1 MKLKGYWFAGVTVA
15 CAVPLA
21 VLIFHGLQDNT
32 QLQRQELAFEQ
43 SLVSEVS
50 MKLRD
55 RLINAKKVI
64 SLSADFLGNNGT
76 KDLLSLQIF
85 LKNLYTTYNEFLNVH
100 FDSLDGKVL
109 AFYPPLS
116 ESGQPNIGLDHTDRK
131 HWKALQENNTPHI
144 SGIFQGVGA
153 TSKVIANVTSG
164 AFDSSGRLVGYA
176 VSALDL
182 EILSGQFTDMKLPK
196 GYVIVV
202 TDGDGKT
209 VFTSSSV
216 MAPKG
221 AILSKDA
228 MSRAKKSEEGIW
240 TNVQGVNGE
249 SFSGLVCDIPQIGWY
264 IGLFH
269 KPLSGFSHI
278 KNQYVAGLLS
288 VLLAILLST
297 LISYLTY
304 RPIGNSLKKLIDQ
317 ARSNSNSSPKEKIE
331 SPEEFA
337 FIQQALTRTSFKTPC
352 EVISKEDEEK
362 KQRPLMVKY
371 IKLQDLNQALSESM
385 TMDGVGYLVSN
396 DYAIIEHINQTF
408 NDITGY
414 NLVKG
419 GKFDYRL
426 IEELRGANLKRTAK
440 QNYVLYTFPETGIY
454 ACCRLISVGKD
465 PTRFLFTVRRITKS
479 NCAPDRS
486 ENDENMINLSML

>member
-21 VLIFHGLQDNT
+21 VFIFHGLQDST

-55 RLINAKKVI
+55 RLINAEKVI
-64 SLSADFLGNNGT
+64 SLSADFLGNTGI
-76 KDLLSLQIF
+76 KDPLILQKF

-116 ESGQPNIGLDHTDRK
+116 ESGQPNIGLNHTDRK
-131 HWKALQENNTPHI
+131 HWKALQENNTAHI

-182 EILSGQFTDMKLPK
+182 EFLSRQFSDMKLPK

-202 TDGDGKT
+202 TDGDGQT
-209 VFTSSSV
+209 VFTSSPV
-216 MAPKG
+216 LAPKG
-221 AILSKDA
+221 SILNKDA
-228 MSRAKKSEEGIW
+228 LSRAKKSEEGIW
-240 TNVQGVNGE
+240 TNVHGVNGE
-249 SFSGLVCDIPQIGWY
+249 SFSGLVSDIPQIGWY

-269 KPLSGFSHI
+269 KPLSNFPRF
-278 KNQYVAGLLS
+278 KNQYAAGLFS

-297 LISYLTY
+297 FISYLTY
-304 RPIGNSLKKLIDQ
+304 RPVGSSLKKLIDQ
-317 ARSNSNSSPKEKIE
+317 AKSNTDSSPREKIE
-331 SPEEFA
+331 SPDEFA
-337 FIQQALTRTSFKTPC
+337 LIQQALTRTSFKTAG
-352 EVISKEDEEK
+352 EGISKEDEEK
-362 KQRPLMVKY
+362 KQRPLMMKY

-385 TMDGVGYLVSN
+385 TVENIGYLVSN
-396 DYAIIEHINQTF
+396 DYAIIEHINQAF

-419 GKFDYRL
+419 GKFDYKL

-440 QNYVLYTFPETGIY
+440 QNYVLYTFPKTGIY

-479 NCAPDRS
+479 EGAPDGN